1 MDKTRKKIDKKV
13 DCLNNTINHAD
24 LADICRTLHTTI
36 EYKFFSSAHG
46 TFSRLGHMIGHKES
60 LSKFKRT
67 DKIQYIYPIIDGYL
81 GTHEHVEIKQHAP
94 KKKKS
99 MNQRRNH
106 TQKIRIYFDER
117 K

>member
-1 MDKTRKKIDKKV
+1 MR
-13 DCLNNTINHAD
+13 
-24 LADICRTLHTTI
+24 
-36 EYKFFSSAHG
+36 
-46 TFSRLGHMIGHKES
+46 
-60 LSKFKRT
+60 
-67 DKIQYIYPIIDGYL
+67 YL

-117 K
+117 KWGQNNPKLNKYN